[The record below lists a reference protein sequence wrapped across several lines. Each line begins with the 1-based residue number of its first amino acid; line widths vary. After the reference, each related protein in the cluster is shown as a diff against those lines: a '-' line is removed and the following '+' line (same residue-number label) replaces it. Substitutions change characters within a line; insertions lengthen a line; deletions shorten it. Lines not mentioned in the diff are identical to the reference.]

1 MQAVSVQVAM
11 HLVRLPVLTLFL
23 AVMIIVCLFEAE
35 GIIAQ
40 NK

>member
-1 MQAVSVQVAM
+1 M
-11 HLVRLPVLTLFL
+11 HLVRFPVLKLFL
-23 AVMIIVCLFEAE
+23 AVMIIVCLFGAE